1 MIMNKSTLLLIVIG
15 CLLVYICRELHRQD
29 ALPEPVK
36 KILPK
41 PLKELLPEPVDKL
54 IPKPV
59 KEEKTG
65 EEFQFPETTSIAQQL
80 TNMVNKV
87 ANQEI
92 FPVKNTPTQIIRD
105 NTLSKKEAQAND
117 SVVKVTPKHNE
128 IVTSNPIETSEYY
141 YVGEDTSKA
150 WSEKNV
156 SHHPQYHT
164 SKIAD
169 ELTPSTGFFDANNQ
183 FHDKTSPYAETYLP
197 DRCFKTEDNEVLC
210 KFNNRLHNIP
220 PSLVDP
226 KKPNKLLE
234 SIGQGQGDIFKPID
248 ASNVSSVNGSSHQV
262 WEYEGEATRNGGE
275 FYEGVTP
282 SSSGNSDYLSLT
294 DLPQGSYS
302 I

>member
-1 MIMNKSTLLLIVIG
+1 MNKSTLLLIVIG
-15 CLLVYICRELHRQD
+15 CLLFYICRELHRQD

-36 KILPK
+36 KILPAIVL
-41 PLKELLPEPVDKL
+41 PDPSFEIVLPEKKL
-54 IPKPV
+54 
-59 KEEKTG
+59 KTG
-65 EEFQFPETTSIAQQL
+65 NDFQFPKTTSIAQEL

-87 ANQEI
+87 VNLDI
-92 FPVKNTPTQIIRD
+92 LPVKETPTQIIRD
-105 NTLSKKEAQAND
+105 NTLSKKEKEAED
-117 SVVKVTPKHNE
+117 SVVKVSPKHTD

-169 ELTPSTGFFDANNQ
+169 ELTPSSDFFDGNNQ
-183 FHDKTSPYAETYLP
+183 FHDKTSPYSETYLP
-197 DRCFKTEDNEVLC
+197 DRCFKTEDNEILC
-210 KFNNRLHNIP
+210 KFNNRLYNIP
-220 PSLVDP
+220 PRLVDP

-248 ASNVSSVNGSSHQV
+248 SSNVSLVNGSSHQV
-262 WEYEGEATRNGGE
+262 WEYKGESTRNGGD
-275 FYEGVTP
+275 FFDGVSP
-282 SSSGNSDYLSLT
+282 SSSNPSDYLSLNE
-294 DLPQGSYS
+294 LPQGSYS